1 MTKSLEEYVANSTNA
16 YKPSTTAVQQQL
28 DALAG
33 QLETTN
39 EAINKNYAQQQS
51 RLDLNRNQAAE
62 TASMQAAG
70 SGGSFGGAANIANRK
85 YYEQT
90 FVPAV
95 TQMRT
100 NQSNDLAAARQ
111 ASEDSRNSLNT
122 QLANIQS
129 QASNQGL
136 AQYYNDLNAEIARQY
151 QAEEA
156 EKQRQYQMAEAEK
169 DRQFQAQQN
178 AANRAAQNAY
188 NNYLMQAMQNNN
200 RNTYTLDTNKNLY
213 GGYNWRNG
221 NGELVRVG
229 EVAANDKGDFN
240 DNLYQRL
247 GQAASNGDGDYYS
260 AQVYNEMVDGAR
272 FALNDTGQSTGN
284 AMYDTLGIRRIN

>member
-1 MTKSLEEYVANSTNA
+1 MTKSLEEYVAQSTNA

-111 ASEDSRNSLNT
+111 ANEDSRNSLNT

-136 AQYYNDLNAEIARQY
+136 SQYYNDLNAELTRQY

-156 EKQRQYQMAEAEK
+156 EKE
-169 DRQFQAQQN
+169 RQFQAQQN
-178 AANRAAQNAY
+178 EANRALQRQQIAASNAY
-188 NNYLMQAMQNNN
+188 NNYLMQAAQNQNKKS
-200 RNTYTLDTNKNLY
+200 YSLDSQRNLY
-213 GGYNWRNG
+213 GGYNWRDNNG
-221 NGELVRVG
+221 NLVRVG
-229 EVAANDKGDFN
+229 EVAANMPGDFN

-247 GQAASNGDGDYYS
+247 YQAATNGDGDYYS
-260 AQVYNEMVDGAR
+260 AQVYNEMADGAR
-272 FALNDTGQSTGN
+272 FEINNTGQSTGN